1 MFPLIAKSL
10 RNPMINV
17 HIGLKVSKCSNEKFL
32 VNLKKVKNSHDIM
45 ANVEKYN
52 VHVPYE
58 NLPDLKSPSLVRSV
72 MASLPEKNSASNNQ
86 GFYEAKNKY
95 HQFTLSSVNLIISL
109 ETLISRNESDREV
122 AFKYM
127 KNPESKN
134 ELNNIFNSDVLD
146 LAKVVEDKIVDNLNV
161 FKCSIVN
168 DRDFNSLDK
177 ARLKSLENTADAF
190 SKRMIYK
197 IKSMTS
203 SIG

>member
-10 RNPMINV
+10 RNPMIDF
-17 HIGLKVSKCSNEKFL
+17 HIGLKVSKCSNENFL

-45 ANVEKYN
+45 DNVKKYN
-52 VHVPYE
+52 FHVPYG
-58 NLPDLKSPSLVRSV
+58 NPPDLKSPSLVRSV
-72 MASLPEKNSASNNQ
+72 MASLPEKKSASSNQ
-86 GFYEAKNKY
+86 GFYEIKNKY

-109 ETLISRNESDREV
+109 EALILRNESDKVV

-127 KNPESKN
+127 KNPERKN

-146 LAKVVEDKIVDNLNV
+146 LAKIVEGKIVDNLNV

-168 DRDFNSLDK
+168 DSDFNSLDK